1 MTEYK
6 VWAFARSAV
15 PNLTALENQL
25 EEVMREADKRGYILV
40 NASMELKRGT
50 ELWRPALFSIL
61 KAVRQGRVNA
71 VMVQSLDRLSHDT
84 ATLYRILRFLQNH
97 GAVIITTKT
106 SLKYELYLTG
116 LENRL
121 LAHTRHTRKKLPWE
135 VFLHADRPASHQAG
149 ARIEI
154 RNRLRSPVVGRRR
167 RQAAE
172 GHLPTRQC
180 WLCPEMRRFV
190 PRCLVVLV
198 NSFWVA
204 FRVCCM

>member
-6 VWAFARSAV
+6 IWAFARSAA
-15 PNLTALENQL
+15 PNLPALEEQL
-25 EEVMREADKRGYILV
+25 AEVMREADRRGYIIV
-40 NASMELKRGT
+40 NSCMEQKYGI
-50 ELWRPALFSIL
+50 EFWRPALFAML
-61 KAVRQGRVNA
+61 TAVQQGRVNA

-135 VFLHADRPASHQAG
+135 VFLHADRPASH
-149 ARIEI
+149 
-154 RNRLRSPVVGRRR
+154 
-167 RQAAE
+167 
-172 GHLPTRQC
+172 
-180 WLCPEMRRFV
+180 
-190 PRCLVVLV
+190 
-198 NSFWVA
+198 
-204 FRVCCM
+204 

>member
-1 MTEYK
+1 MKEYK
-6 VWAFARSAV
+6 IWAFARSAA
-15 PNLTALENQL
+15 PNLPALEEQL
-25 EEVMREADKRGYILV
+25 AEVMREADKRGYILV

-135 VFLHADRPASHQAG
+135 VFLHADRPASH
-149 ARIEI
+149 
-154 RNRLRSPVVGRRR
+154 
-167 RQAAE
+167 
-172 GHLPTRQC
+172 
-180 WLCPEMRRFV
+180 
-190 PRCLVVLV
+190 
-198 NSFWVA
+198 
-204 FRVCCM
+204 

>member
-84 ATLYRILRFLQNH
+84 ATLYRILRFFAKSRCGDYH
-97 GAVIITTKT
+97 
-106 SLKYELYLTG
+106 
-116 LENRL
+116 
-121 LAHTRHTRKKLPWE
+121 
-135 VFLHADRPASHQAG
+135 HQDKP
-149 ARIEI
+149 EI
-154 RNRLRSPVVGRRR
+154 RTLSDRAGE
-167 RQAAE
+167 QAA
-172 GHLPTRQC
+172 GPHQTYPKKTAVGGVSPC
-180 WLCPEMRRFV
+180 
-190 PRCLVVLV
+190 
-198 NSFWVA
+198 
-204 FRVCCM
+204 